1 MRVKSSEIEIM
12 APAGNFESLR
22 AAIQGGANS
31 VYFGVGHLNM
41 RSHSANNFTVESLS
55 EIVQICRE
63 AGVKS
68 YLTLN
73 IVIYDED
80 IPAMHETIDA
90 AVAAGV
96 SAIIASDMAVILYA
110 RKKGM
115 EIHISTQLNVSNSE
129 SLRYHSK
136 FADVIVLARELNLNQ
151 IREIKE
157 TIDREEIKGP
167 SGEPLRL
174 ELFCHGALCMAV
186 SGKCYLSLHEYNA
199 SANRGS
205 CYQLCRRSY
214 EVTDRET
221 GRSFEVDNKY
231 IMSPKDLSTIA
242 FVDKIIDAGI
252 RVFKIEGRARS
263 AEYVKAVSAAYRE
276 AADAVCEEKYTP
288 ELILSLEKRV
298 SEVFNR
304 GFWDGYYQGAKL
316 GEWSNVYG
324 NKATK
329 KKRYIGKVTNF
340 FSNLSVAEVLIE
352 TGELKPGD
360 EILIEGPSTG
370 VLQHIVTEI
379 RTDLTPVDK
388 AVKGEYCS
396 IPVPAGEKLR
406 RSDKVYLW
414 EDAGNAAKHPKHT

>member
-231 IMSPKDLSTIA
+231 IM
-242 FVDKIIDAGI
+242 
-252 RVFKIEGRARS
+252 
-263 AEYVKAVSAAYRE
+263 
-276 AADAVCEEKYTP
+276 
-288 ELILSLEKRV
+288 
-298 SEVFNR
+298 
-304 GFWDGYYQGAKL
+304 
-316 GEWSNVYG
+316 
-324 NKATK
+324 
-329 KKRYIGKVTNF
+329 
-340 FSNLSVAEVLIE
+340 
-352 TGELKPGD
+352 
-360 EILIEGPSTG
+360 
-370 VLQHIVTEI
+370 
-379 RTDLTPVDK
+379 
-388 AVKGEYCS
+388 
-396 IPVPAGEKLR
+396 
-406 RSDKVYLW
+406 
-414 EDAGNAAKHPKHT
+414 